1 MRVRI
6 FVDFWNF
13 QLNWNDRVPESHC
26 DWSKLPST
34 LIGATHS
41 LLTTIGQDETLKLEE
56 TLVYASVK
64 PNVDAPL
71 KKWLGNTVGR
81 MPSYRINIRERQP
94 QRARIHCKS
103 CNSFLEGCSVCG
115 EPYIKYPEKG
125 VDSAIV
131 TDLLSL
137 AFQKSYDL
145 AILLSSDAD
154 FIPAVDY
161 LQGTA
166 AIQVINASWRGHGHN
181 LKKTCWG
188 SFDLDEVVSGMV
200 R

>member
-6 FVDFWNF
+6 FIDFWNF
-13 QLNWNDRVPESHC
+13 QLNWNDRVSGRQC
-26 DWSKLPST
+26 DWSKLPAS

-41 LLTTIGQDETLKLEE
+41 LLTTIGQDEQLKLEE
-56 TLVYASVK
+56 TLIYASVK
-64 PNVDAPL
+64 PTVDAPL
-71 KKWLGNTVGR
+71 KNWLENTVGR
-81 MPSYRINIRERQP
+81 MPSYRVNIRERLP

-103 CNSFLEGCSVCG
+103 CDTYAEECATCG
-115 EPYIKYPEKG
+115 EAYVKYPEKG
-125 VDSAIV
+125 VDTAIV

-137 AFQKSYDL
+137 AFQQSYDMAL
-145 AILLSSDAD
+145 LLSSDAD

-181 LKKTCWG
+181 LKKSCWG
-188 SFDLDEVVSGMV
+188 SFDLEDVVSGMI